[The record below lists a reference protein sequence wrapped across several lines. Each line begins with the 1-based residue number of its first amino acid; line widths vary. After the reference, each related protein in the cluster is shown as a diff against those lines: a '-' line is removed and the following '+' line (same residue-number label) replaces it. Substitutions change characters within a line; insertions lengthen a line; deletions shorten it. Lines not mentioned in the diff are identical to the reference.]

1 MKYTKAEIKQAVG
14 VLINSI
20 SEMPPE
26 VADIDR
32 QISMV
37 RKVNGLYVDILVG
50 MKQLEKI
57 EQKKAEQKTEIQT
70 NTPAEPMQPTQKI
83 SQTVSINP

>member
-1 MKYTKAEIKQAVG
+1 MKYTKVEVKQAVNL
-14 VLINSI
+14 LINCI

-57 EQKKAEQKTEIQT
+57 EQKKAEEKAEIQT
-70 NTPAEPMQPTQKI
+70 ATTEEPVQQVSHTISITQ
-83 SQTVSINP
+83 